1 MRAVRVCRTLF
12 TRDLNTHAQL
22 RPFMATPAAAL
33 HSFVYLASQSPRRQE
48 LLQQLGVRYEL
59 LLPRPDED
67 AEALEAELPGELAHD
82 YVVRVCQAK
91 AQAARARL
99 VAGAHASAPILVADT
114 TVTIDDAILGKPT
127 NADDALAMLTRL
139 AGREHEVL
147 TALAVVDANGAP
159 LPAALSV
166 SRVRFAAV
174 QAGALQHYVDSGE
187 PFGKAGAYGVQG
199 RAAEFIERI
208 EGSYSGIMGLP
219 LFETAALLRAARID
233 F

>member
-1 MRAVRVCRTLF
+1 MSAPT
-12 TRDLNTHAQL
+12 
-22 RPFMATPAAAL
+22 AAL
-33 HSFVYLASQSPRRQE
+33 HPFVYLASQSPRRQE

-67 AEALEAELPGELAHD
+67 AEALEAERPGEPAHD

-99 VAGAHASAPILVADT
+99 VAGAHREAPILVADT
-114 TVTIDDAILGKPT
+114 TVTIDDAILGKPV
-127 NADDALAMLTRL
+127 DAEEAIAMLARL

-147 TALAVVDANGAP
+147 TALAVVAANGTL

-174 QAGALQHYVDSGE
+174 QADALARYVASGE

-219 LFETAALLRAARID
+219 LFETAALLRAASID

>member
-1 MRAVRVCRTLF
+1 
-12 TRDLNTHAQL
+12 
-22 RPFMATPAAAL
+22 MATPAAAL
-33 HSFVYLASQSPRRQE
+33 NPFVYLASQSPRRQE

-99 VAGAHASAPILVADT
+99 VAGGHMSAPILVADT
-114 TVTIDDAILGKPT
+114 TVTI
-127 NADDALAMLTRL
+127 
-139 AGREHEVL
+139 
-147 TALAVVDANGAP
+147 AVVDANGAL

>member
-1 MRAVRVCRTLF
+1 MSAPT
-12 TRDLNTHAQL
+12 
-22 RPFMATPAAAL
+22 AAL
-33 HSFVYLASQSPRRQE
+33 HPFVYLASQSPRRQE

-67 AEALEAELPGELAHD
+67 AEALEAERPGEPAHE
-82 YVVRVCQAK
+82 YVVRVCEAK
-91 AQAARARL
+91 AEAARARL
-99 VAGAHASAPILVADT
+99 VAGGHREVPILVADT
-114 TVTIDDAILGKPT
+114 TVTIDDAILGKPVD
-127 NADDALAMLTRL
+127 ADDAIAMLTRL

-147 TALAVVDANGAP
+147 TALAVVDASGIL

-166 SRVRFAAV
+166 SRVKFAAV
-174 QAGALQHYVDSGE
+174 QADALARYVASGE

-219 LFETAALLRAARID
+219 LFETAGLLRKARVD